1 MTGSATVKWLP
12 YADKGGKKDETGG
25 KIAPIRQEMQA
36 EVGGT
41 HIFFKVSK
49 SSDWSQFSGVVFT
62 GRICHPVKKS
72 ASNLF
77 PLVVCDHH
85 TITFLFG

>member
-41 HIFFKVSK
+41 HIFF
-49 SSDWSQFSGVVFT
+49 
-62 GRICHPVKKS
+62 
-72 ASNLF
+72 
-77 PLVVCDHH
+77 
-85 TITFLFG
+85 